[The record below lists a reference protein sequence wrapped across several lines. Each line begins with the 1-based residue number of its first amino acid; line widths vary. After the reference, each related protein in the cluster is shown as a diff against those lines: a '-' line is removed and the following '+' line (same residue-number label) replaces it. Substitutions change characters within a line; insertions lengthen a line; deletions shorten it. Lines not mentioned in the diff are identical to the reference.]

1 MKCEKGCTLLPFS
14 SAILTLPFFFA
25 IVRSLPFDLT
35 LPFSR
40 VVRAEDDVEKETV
53 LFYQSDGTARE
64 FVYLFLI
71 KDAPFADSTAG
82 VGFAEPGLPCHQ
94 RFISTARGSRAMAL
108 REERKSLINFEP
120 RH

>member
-14 SAILTLPFFFA
+14 SALSYSSFFFRDRR
-25 IVRSLPFDLT
+25 RSLLSDLT

-40 VVRAEDDVEKETV
+40 IVRAEDDTEKEETV

-82 VGFAEPGLPCHQ
+82 
-94 RFISTARGSRAMAL
+94 
-108 REERKSLINFEP
+108 
-120 RH
+120 